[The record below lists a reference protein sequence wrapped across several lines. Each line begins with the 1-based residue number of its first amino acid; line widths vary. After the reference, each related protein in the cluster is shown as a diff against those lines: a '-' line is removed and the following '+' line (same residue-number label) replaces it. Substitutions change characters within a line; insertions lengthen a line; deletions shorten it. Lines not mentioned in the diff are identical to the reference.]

1 MDNVARGIR
10 RCLSAFLFLIATA
23 ANAGEYTPLFKPF
36 HDKAGHLKIAIRKNV
51 EAGKTAYLS
60 VDPYS
65 FGTSMIK
72 DKELAKPAGPE
83 WKNTPYGKAL
93 IKYTAPG
100 HGLQDSGL
108 VAGNSTKGLF
118 LTVDLCPSHKP
129 LDTELFEA
137 AMKLPAFKD
146 RPVPIAIAVSGLW
159 MDEHKHDMD
168 WVLGKIKEKRLKV
181 TWVNHSWSHPYDFQK
196 PIEENFLLKPG
207 VDFEKE
213 VLEEERALLQRGVVP
228 SPFFRFP
235 GLVADRAHLERLK
248 SLSLIP
254 IGANAWLA
262 KGEEP
267 GVGSVIL
274 VHGNGNEPEGIRRL
288 LEFFDGKDGNIE
300 LRPLEEAFGRK

>member
-1 MDNVARGIR
+1 MDNVVRIIR
-10 RCLSAFLFLIATA
+10 TALCALVLILSARADA
-23 ANAGEYTPLFKPF
+23 DEYIPLFKPF
-36 HDKAGHLKIAIRKNV
+36 LDKAGHLRIAIRKSV

-65 FGTSMIK
+65 FGTSMAK
-72 DKELAKPAGPE
+72 EAELAKAAGSE
-83 WKNTPYGKAL
+83 WKKTPYGRAL
-93 IKYTAPG
+93 MKFTTPG
-100 HGLQDSGL
+100 QGLQDSGL
-108 VAGNSTKGLF
+108 QAGNSNRGLF
-118 LTVDLCPSHKP
+118 LTVDLCPSRKP

-137 AMKLPAFKD
+137 AMKLPAF
-146 RPVPIAIAVSGLW
+146 RNMPVPVAIAVSGLW
-159 MDEHKHDMD
+159 MDEHRDDMD
-168 WVLGKIKEKRLKV
+168 WVLGKISEKRLKV
-181 TWVNHSWSHPYDFQK
+181 TWVNHSWSHPYDSHK

-213 VLEEERALLQRGVVP
+213 VLEEEKALLRRGVVP

-235 GLVADRAHLERLK
+235 GLVADKAHLEKLK

-267 GVGSVIL
+267 EGGSVIL

-288 LEFFDGKDGNIE
+288 LEFLNENGN
-300 LRPLEEAFGRK
+300 LQLLPLEEAFGRK